1 MFDPIFKDLNI
12 TYIFGVVVAVF
23 IAVEKDVHM
32 LTAIINLFQFGE
44 QDGNV
49 HAAGDDFKISVL

>member
-1 MFDPIFKDLNI
+1 MFDPVFKDLNI
-12 TYIFGVVVAVF
+12 TYIFGIVVAVF

-32 LTAIINLFQFGE
+32 LTAVIYLLQFGE

-49 HAAGDDFKISVL
+49 DTAGDDF